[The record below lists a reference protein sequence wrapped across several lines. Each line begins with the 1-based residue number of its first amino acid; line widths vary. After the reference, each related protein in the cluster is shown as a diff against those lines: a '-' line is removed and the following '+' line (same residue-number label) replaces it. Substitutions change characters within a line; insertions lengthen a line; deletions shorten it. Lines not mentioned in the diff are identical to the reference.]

1 MNTMPPPP
9 RPDQPDVGAP
19 VATIGSGRR
28 RGRREAL
35 STPLVLLVPGAAALA
50 ACGSQGAAS
59 PGAEGK
65 TARPARITARSGAG
79 TSADVIQQRVIP
91 AYQQKAPQ
99 HTVQLEQIASGEAI
113 QDTLVASAA
122 AGTSPDAFW
131 IGSDIMP
138 SVVLTR
144 LARDLTPHIRGWG
157 QEKDYYAGT
166 IETLWG
172 KKWFL
177 PGISSADMYLYR
189 TDWFAEAGLP
199 AEPARFPTTWEAFAE
214 AGAKLTRRQGEEIAR
229 AGFATSPDSREW
241 RQLLWQAGGELFTA
255 DQTRVAYASPAG
267 EEALSYL
274 RDLLVRHRVAPVAGM
289 PAPQG
294 APNVFAA
301 GLAAIQR
308 HNPGSANRVR
318 TAAPDVWQRTGFGPP
333 HKRAKQVAQIDV
345 DGWGLAAG
353 AKEPDA
359 AFAFVA
365 FFEEPEQLL
374 AYNEAQGFIP
384 PRKSLASSAHVQ
396 QPFLKA
402 FAEVVDRF
410 GHPYRLD
417 IGHSA
422 ILKTMAEDAV
432 NGKKTPRQALDDAAL
447 EMNNA
452 LAKLP
457 PPPG

>member
-1 MNTMPPPP
+1 MDTVP
-9 RPDQPDVGAP
+9 R
-19 VATIGSGRR
+19 SRR
-28 RGRREAL
+28 RAAML
-35 STPLVLLVPGAAALA
+35 AVAAPFTVAALA
-50 ACGSQGAAS
+50 ACGGQGATQS
-59 PGAEGK
+59 GAAGQ
-65 TARPARITARSGAG
+65 TARPAKVSARIGAG
-79 TSADVIQQRVIP
+79 PAADFIAQKVVSAYR
-91 AYQQKAPQ
+91 QKAPQ
-99 HTVQLEQIASGEAI
+99 HTVEIEQIAGGASI

-138 SVVLTR
+138 SVVLSK
-144 LARDLTPHIRGWG
+144 LALDLTGHVRSWG

-166 IETLWG
+166 VEPLWG
-172 KKWFL
+172 KRWFL

-199 AEPARFPTTWEAFAE
+199 TEPAKFPLTWEAFAE
-214 AGAKLTRRQGEEIAR
+214 ASAKLTRRQGDEFTR
-229 AGFATSPDSREW
+229 AGFATFADSREW
-241 RQLLWQAGGELFTA
+241 RQLLWQAGGELFSA
-255 DQTRVAYASPAG
+255 DQTKVAYNSPAG
-267 EEALSYL
+267 VDALTYL
-274 RDLLVRHRVAPVAGM
+274 RDLLVRDRVSPVAGM
-289 PAPQG
+289 QIPQG
-294 APNVFAA
+294 APNVYAA

-318 TAAPDVWQRTGFGPP
+318 TAAPDVWQHTGFGQP
-333 HKRAKQVAQIDV
+333 HKHTKQVAQIDV
-345 DGWGLAAG
+345 DGWALSAG
-353 AKEPDA
+353 SKEPDA
-359 AFAFVA
+359 AFAFVT

-374 AYNEAQGFIP
+374 AYNESQGFIP

-402 FAEVVDRF
+402 FAEVVDKY

-432 NGKKTPRQALDDAAL
+432 NGKKTPKQALDDAAL

-452 LAKLP
+452 LAKFP
-457 PPPG
+457 PPPK